1 MHEAGLIKP
10 WYKQFWPW
18 FLITPPLTAVIGG
31 IITIWLAVNN
41 DAELVTNN
49 YYQDGLEINQRLKKE
64 QVAVDMSIHATLLF
78 SDTDQQLTLFLQ
90 GNMPVPK
97 SLVLKLMS
105 PLQQKKDIS
114 FRLTKVNQNL
124 FRAEFIK
131 PLAGRFYIDLAPE
144 NSLWR
149 LKGETNLPNK
159 EAIVISST
167 SRVTRE

>member
-78 SDTDQQLTLFLQ
+78 SDTDQQLTLFYRAICLF
-90 GNMPVPK
+90 
-97 SLVLKLMS
+97 LS
-105 PLQQKKDIS
+105 PWCS
-114 FRLTKVNQNL
+114 N
-124 FRAEFIK
+124 
-131 PLAGRFYIDLAPE
+131 
-144 NSLWR
+144 
-149 LKGETNLPNK
+149 
-159 EAIVISST
+159 
-167 SRVTRE
+167 